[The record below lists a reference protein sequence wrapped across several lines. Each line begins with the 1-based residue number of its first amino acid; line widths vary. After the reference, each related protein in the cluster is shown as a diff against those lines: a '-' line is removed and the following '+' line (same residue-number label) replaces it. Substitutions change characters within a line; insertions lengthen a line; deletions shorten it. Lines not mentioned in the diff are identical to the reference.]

1 MEATNDSVSAKAAVV
16 EMEDAVSKLQGEL
29 SAILGGLAKLR
40 QQLEPTETLAG
51 DKASDKMQKEVADA
65 MRQQTEALQMMEQTV
80 QTFPRRWARFE
91 VNTSQRKSL
100 LMDIKARK
108 KQQQEQLPS

>member
-1 MEATNDSVSAKAAVV
+1 MEADSTAIERVQQ
-16 EMEDAVSKLQGEL
+16 MEEAVSRLQGEL
-29 SAILGGLAKLR
+29 STILGGLGELR
-40 QQLEPTETLAG
+40 QQLGSAETIAG
-51 DKASDKMQKEVADA
+51 DRHSDNMRKEVGDA
-65 MRQQTEALQMMEQTV
+65 LRQQTEALQMMEQTV

-108 KQQQEQLPS
+108 KQQQD

>member
-1 MEATNDSVSAKAAVV
+1 MEADASAV
-16 EMEDAVSKLQGEL
+16 EHVQQMEEAVSRLQGEL
-29 SAILGGLAKLR
+29 STILGGLGKLR
-40 QQLEPTETLAG
+40 EQLGPAETMAG
-51 DKASDKMQKEVADA
+51 DRASDNMRKEVGDA
-65 MRQQTEALQMMEQTV
+65 LRQQTEALHMMEQTV

-108 KQQQEQLPS
+108 KQQQDQQ